1 MTSKHTTARK
11 AVTPPQST
19 KVVAQAPIV
28 EKKFIP
34 QFSNREQDYKATVYS
49 LVPKSKKRNGMPQY
63 PVVCL
68 LKAEDIIYLTQQL
81 DRTERLDTFLEKL
94 LYT

>member
-1 MTSKHTTARK
+1 MSPKNTTARK

-34 QFSNREQDYKATVYS
+34 QFSNREQDYK
-49 LVPKSKKRNGMPQY
+49 KEM
-63 PVVCL
+63 VCL
-68 LKAEDIIYLTQQL
+68 NIL
-81 DRTERLDTFLEKL
+81 
-94 LYT
+94 